1 MSYLSLLWR
10 TEVRAIVAVVVLGV
24 LLAIG
29 VWVQALTRPPG
40 IFTPFEGARLVF
52 LYVLTVGLVIA
63 VIYGAPLYALAA
75 WKRFASWYVALLIAI
90 VPGVA
95 LFVVER
101 HEPELALWITG
112 SGVAVALG
120 THIAMRGVLVR
131 LCSNPAF
138 ESGPPAAAAQ
148 RER

>member
-63 VIYGAPLYALAA
+63 VIYGA
-75 WKRFASWYVALLIAI
+75 LLIAI